1 MQEMQIQSLGQEDP
15 PTERNGNPLQHSC
28 LGNLM
33 DREAWWATVH
43 GLTKDLDTQ
52 QLKTN
57 NSKGSRMG
65 ALQIWELPSQG

>member
-1 MQEMQIQSLGQEDP
+1 MQEIQIQSLGQEDP

-43 GLTKDLDTQ
+43 RLTKDLDTQ

>member
-1 MQEMQIQSLGQEDP
+1 MQIQSLGQEDP

>member
-1 MQEMQIQSLGQEDP
+1 MQIQSLGQEDP

-43 GLTKDLDTQ
+43 GLTKELDTQ

>member
-43 GLTKDLDTQ
+43 GLTKELDTQ